1 MKSKNTTYLTK
12 VFSFAAAHQYGNEKW
27 SKQENWDV
35 FGKDTKV
42 HGHNYTLHVTVTGD
56 VNPDTGFLADLGHL
70 KKIVNTHIVDVLD
83 HSQFEKDIPWFKGK
97 QPSTE
102 VLVVFIW
109 EEIVKRLEG
118 CTLHR
123 IRIEETP
130 TIYTDYYG
138 PIDE

>member
-1 MKSKNTTYLTK
+1 MKTKNTTFLTK
-12 VFSFAAAHQYGNEKW
+12 VFSFCAAHQYGNKKW
-27 SKQENWDV
+27 SEQENWDV
-35 FGKDTKV
+35 FGKDTRV

-56 VNPDTGFLADLGHL
+56 INPDSGFLVDLGHL
-70 KKIVNTHIVDVLD
+70 KKIVNTHVVDILD
-83 HSQFEKDIPWFKGK
+83 HSQFEKDILWCKGK

-102 VLVVFIW
+102 ALVVFIW
-109 EEIVKRLEG
+109 EEIVKHLEG
-118 CTLHR
+118 CALHK